1 MVLNVK
7 LDMKTQCYGLELAEY
22 RNPTK
27 NSFLENDN
35 LCVEMRDTS
44 YSWEVLKEKLAKK
57 KGSKKSDI
65 NSANKTDEDKNGEKF
80 TEIPTLFNIDLKIE
94 KGSLT
99 GVAGLVGSGKSSLL
113 SAILGEV
120 RRLNQDYPCNPGS
133 ISDEV
138 NKWPVK
144 CQWEHCHCDSAEL
157 DFQWNCQGQYPN
169 GFRL

>member
-1 MVLNVK
+1 MYSCY
-7 LDMKTQCYGLELAEY
+7 LDRNKTQYYSSILELAEY

-27 NSFLENDN
+27 DSNLENQN

-44 YSWEVLKEKLAKK
+44 YSWEVLKEKVTKK
-57 KGSKKSDI
+57 KGRKKADVD
-65 NSANKTDEDKNGEKF
+65 SANKTDEDKNGGKF

-113 SAILGEV
+113 SAMLGEV
-120 RRLNQDYPCNPGS
+120 RRLSQDYLCNPGS

-138 NKWPVK
+138 NRWSVK
-144 CQWEHCHCDSAEL
+144 C
-157 DFQWNCQGQYPN
+157 
-169 GFRL
+169 